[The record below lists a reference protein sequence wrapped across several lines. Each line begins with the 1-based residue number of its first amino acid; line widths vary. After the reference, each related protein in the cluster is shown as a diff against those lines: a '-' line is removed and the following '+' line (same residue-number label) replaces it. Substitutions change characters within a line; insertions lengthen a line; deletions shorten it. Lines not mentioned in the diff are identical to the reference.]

1 MLTITTGEC
10 YIFGNK
16 LAVGTDMSFKLHL
29 ASTFCIPDVSVQEIS
44 PIVMHA
50 ARCTRSHHLTYSYHF
65 FQDNQ
70 HVNGMEGLLDIDLR
84 PTQENVSQGSRPNR
98 QYTIFKIVY
107 SS

>member
-10 YIFGNK
+10 YILVRK

-29 ASTFCIPDVSVQEIS
+29 ASTFCIQDVSVQEIS
-44 PIVMHA
+44 PIVIHA

-70 HVNGMEGLLDIDLR
+70 QVKGMEGLLDIDRR
-84 PTQENVSQGSRPNR
+84 PTQEDVSPGQ
-98 QYTIFKIVY
+98 
-107 SS
+107 